1 MFNPK
6 KYELLNQNRYK
17 KYLDLL
23 EFNTS
28 SIENTVN
35 ESVNKIINKN
45 TKSFVIYGEPQSGK
59 TSMMIALTAKLL
71 DEGFK
76 FIIVLVQDNLNLER
90 QNLKRRK
97 SD

>member
-71 DEGFK
+71 DEE
-76 FIIVLVQDNLNLER
+76 LER
-90 QNLKRRK
+90 VIDVDGEGLMLRK
-97 SD
+97 PESLYERKL